1 MGRAPVV
8 NSDEQLLEVLAT
20 LEECRAALTAGD
32 NCDTAELVS
41 VAILDIRMK
50 LNGVVDAELKALCD
64 EMVPELVSE
73 RLRDR
78 KSSAGQR
85 RRPLLR
91 VIK

>member
-1 MGRAPVV
+1 MGKAPVV

-50 LNGVVDAELKALCD
+50 LNRISDAELKALCD
-64 EMVPELVSE
+64 EMLSAEASSE
-73 RLRDR
+73 GARGM
-78 KSSAGQR
+78 KSVLR

-91 VIK
+91 LVK